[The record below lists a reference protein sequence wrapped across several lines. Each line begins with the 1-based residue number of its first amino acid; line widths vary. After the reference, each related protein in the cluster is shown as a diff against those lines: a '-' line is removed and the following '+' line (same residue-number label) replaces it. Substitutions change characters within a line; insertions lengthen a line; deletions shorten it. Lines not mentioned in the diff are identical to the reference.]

1 MRSRF
6 RRGSILA
13 LYVAPLLYVAT
24 DAVTSPSEVCVV
36 PVAMEVLRLPS
47 SGTYNGGS

>member
-13 LYVAPLLYVAT
+13 LYVAPLLAT
-24 DAVTSPSEVCVV
+24 DAVTSPREVCVV
-36 PVAMEVLRLPS
+36 PVATEVVRLPS